1 MKSVFKL
8 FFGYM
13 DLEKWLNKQGEKC
26 LLLTNVSDSKY
37 TFTKCEAP
45 VRYFI
50 DHTDDSPYT
59 DANGEYIHG
68 KMAEGYELVCI
79 NGRTLFFTAPTEKP
93 DYSQRYKN
101 MLSHI
106 RLVLLSVFSLFVIS
120 MSVMIYEMK
129 QIAILEHAV
138 FEGITPRT
146 VAYLLILPA
155 ALSLGATVIY
165 FMEMLSL
172 SQTRKEV
179 VKNEQLNE
187 ASGQDQTEGD
197 SAGV

>member
-1 MKSVFKL
+1 MKSVYKI
-8 FFGYM
+8 FFGFM

-26 LLLTNVSDSKY
+26 LQLTNVSDSKY
-37 TFTKCEAP
+37 TFIKCDSP
-45 VRYFI
+45 IRYFV
-50 DHTDDSPYT
+50 DHTDDSPFT
-59 DANGEYIHG
+59 DANGEYIHA
-68 KMAEGYELVCI
+68 KEAEGYELVCM
-79 NGRTLFFTAPTEKP
+79 NGRTLFFCAPLEKE

-101 MLSHI
+101 MLSHV

-129 QIAILEHAV
+129 QIKILEHAV
-138 FEGITPRT
+138 FERITPRT
-146 VAYLLILPA
+146 VAYLLIVPA

-172 SQTRKEV
+172 SQKRKEV
-179 VKNEQLNE
+179 VKIEQLNKATE
-187 ASGQDQTEGD
+187 QDQVEGD

>member
-1 MKSVFKL
+1 MKSVYKI
-8 FFGYM
+8 FFGFM

-26 LLLTNVSDSKY
+26 LQLTNVSDSKY
-37 TFTKCEAP
+37 TFIKCDSP
-45 VRYFI
+45 IKYFI

-59 DANGEYIHG
+59 DANGEYIHA
-68 KMAEGYELVCI
+68 KMAEGYELTCI
-79 NGRTLFFTAPTEKP
+79 NGRTLFFCAPIEKP

-101 MLSHI
+101 MLSHV

-129 QIAILEHAV
+129 QIKILEHAV

-146 VAYLLILPA
+146 VAYLLIVPA

-172 SQTRKEV
+172 SQKRKEV
-179 VKNEQLNE
+179 VKIEQLNTATE
-187 ASGQDQTEGD
+187 QDQVEGD

>member
-1 MKSVFKL
+1 MKSVYKI
-8 FFGYM
+8 FFGFM

-26 LLLTNVSDSKY
+26 LQLTNVSDSKY
-37 TFTKCEAP
+37 TFIKCDSP
-45 VRYFI
+45 IRYFV
-50 DHTDDSPYT
+50 DHTDDSPFT
-59 DANGEYIHG
+59 DANGEYIHA
-68 KMAEGYELVCI
+68 KEAEGYELVCM
-79 NGRTLFFTAPTEKP
+79 NGRTLFFSAPLEKE

-101 MLSHI
+101 MLSHV

-129 QIAILEHAV
+129 QIKILEHAV

-146 VAYLLILPA
+146 VAYLLIVPA

-172 SQTRKEV
+172 SQKRKEV
-179 VKNEQLNE
+179 VKIEQLNTATE
-187 ASGQDQTEGD
+187 QDQVEGD